1 MCRVWRVWCECVVRA
16 CGARVCGMFSVLL
29 THTLSHLMPPTAHP
43 PPLQVAQLLI
53 LSSIVGTL
61 ALCATSRLP
70 CMFVAGNFLAAPLL
84 TTMIFDMKTQGLTGT
99 ELTSTFFIGTLL
111 VSVIT
116 SLVVVGFSFVP
127 ALASITDVIPSPVI
141 FGFLASLGPTLI
153 RFGVTVCGG

>member
-1 MCRVWRVWCECVVRA
+1 MYGVSVFCGRA
-16 CGARVCGMFSVLL
+16 ARVCVECCAACSLSFLL
-29 THTLSHLMPPTAHP
+29 TLSLNLPPTSHP

-61 ALCATSRLP
+61 TLCATSRLP
-70 CMFVAGNFLAAPLL
+70 CMFVGGNFLAAPLL
-84 TTMIFDMKTQGLTGT
+84 TTMIFDMKTQGLSGT
-99 ELTSTFFIGTLL
+99 ELTSTFFVGTLL